1 MEIIMNIWRKKYADF
16 QVWLTPPRFKINI
29 FEKIISKIIL
39 SILDKY
45 NKKDKGSSELLCFGY
60 HVLAQKVK

>member
-1 MEIIMNIWRKKYADF
+1 MELMPSPSKVNI
-16 QVWLTPPRFKINI
+16 LPRINI
-29 FEKIISKIIL
+29 FEKIIFKIIL
-39 SILDKY
+39 IILNKY